1 MFTRNALVAIV
12 LGVFGLACGHSLEYT
27 ATNRSPRPLSPRDPA
42 SVEVY
47 ATTLPTRPHVEV
59 GLFEIEQRTPASG
72 GTPEMI
78 GKLRE
83 RAARVGCDALVV
95 SEARERIQSVTTHH
109 HGTVHQHGPHYGT
122 MHSTGTGTVNV
133 VRKHT
138 AACVVFTEDAAVR
151 TTQTSA
157 GEVAL

>member
-1 MFTRNALVAIV
+1 MVSRYTFVSIALGTLA
-12 LGVFGLACGHSLEYT
+12 LGCGHSLEYT
-27 ATNRSPRPLSPRDPA
+27 ATNRSPRPLTPRDPA

-109 HGTVHQHGPHYGT
+109 HGTVQQTGGQYGT
-122 MHSTGTGTVNV
+122 MQSTGYGTVNV

-138 AACVVFTEDAAVR
+138 AACVVFTEDAATR